1 MHAVDEER
9 GALVGNPNL
18 TFKHDYPA
26 TKLMF
31 IPVWGCGVAVVEGF
45 MGWARFLA
53 SATRHDSWHMDALQ
67 DKEGTR
73 PDLLATTGEF
83 LRIWQ
88 VGEDGVTLERLLNN
102 VSLCV
107 LTLTRKGQA

>member
-1 MHAVDEER
+1 MDEER
-9 GALVGNPNL
+9 NALVCDPNL

-31 IPVWGCGVAVVEGF
+31 IP
-45 MGWARFLA
+45 
-53 SATRHDSWHMDALQ
+53 

-83 LRIWQ
+83 LRIWH
-88 VGEDGVTLERLLNN
+88 VGDDGVTLERLLNN
-102 VSLCV
+102 VRAHMPTCRDHGLHGCAAWRQRLHAWQTFLPSLEIP
-107 LTLTRKGQA
+107 